1 MSGYRRNQ
9 TAWWKNSWPP
19 AEPNAADIAEA
30 IQIKAT
36 TGLGKTQMT
45 ISSLAS
51 DPSYQNSEVHFYV
64 PDNKHAAEVA
74 RIAGHCARYRIA
86 DKAAKAGLNV
96 YRTCCQ
102 QGSGDSGEYCRL
114 IEECPYLKQWAD
126 EQPAFRIF
134 VHQYVYL
141 PKPTRDGKGF
151 PRPALA
157 VVDES
162 FWQKSIIAPPL
173 TFHVD
178 RLWAFSPSGDQG
190 IHGGLAE

>member
-9 TAWWKNSWPP
+9 TVWWRNSWPP
-19 AEPNAADIAEA
+19 AEPNPADISEA

-51 DPSYQNSEVHFYV
+51 DPSYQNSEIHFYV

-74 RIAGHCARYRIA
+74 RIARDLGFRVQELAGRNSSQGSAGHCARYRIA

-102 QGSGDSGEYCRL
+102 QGSGDSGEYCPL
-114 IEECPYLKQWAD
+114 FEECPYLKQWAD

-151 PRPALA
+151 PRPALV

-162 FWQKSIIAPPL
+162 F
-173 TFHVD
+173 
-178 RLWAFSPSGDQG
+178 
-190 IHGGLAE
+190 